1 MFGFQDDLESEI
13 LRILSE
19 CETEEERNAF
29 LERHGEFISEVTDEM
44 AEGFLETIKE
54 NAFSGDLEAFREER
68 RGFERRLANFW
79 GMPLDLLELFI
90 GIALEAGMT
99 FNKKY
104 REAAAKSDDYV
115 FEALTRLHAKACQT
129 SYANLALLKSG
140 FADDAYARW
149 RSLHEVAVV
158 ASFIGTHGQETA
170 EKYLLHEVIQQ
181 YKLACAQMEVH
192 DRINAEEISQ
202 KEMDALKSRHD
213 FLVERFGSN
222 FGKDYGWAYGALGG
236 RHPSIWAMEKQVQ
249 LDHLRPYYRM
259 ASDNVHANSHGTYFR
274 LGLSLAQDRKKILL
288 AGASTAGLADPGHS
302 TAISLMQVTTS
313 FLVTKPS
320 LDAGLA
326 CAILA
331 KLVDEVGEAFL
342 EMHKKHE
349 SIVRAKTEKVQ
360 ESTDPSGD
368 TEPI

>member
-1 MFGFQDDLESEI
+1 
-13 LRILSE
+13 
-19 CETEEERNAF
+19 
-29 LERHGEFISEVTDEM
+29 M
-44 AEGFLETIKE
+44 AEGLLETIKE
-54 NAFSGDLEAFREER
+54 NAFSGDLEALREKR
-68 RGFERRLANFW
+68 QRFERGLANFW

-90 GIALEAGMT
+90 AIAFEAGMA

-104 REAAAKSDDYV
+104 RGVAVKSNDYV

-129 SYANLALLKSG
+129 SYAILALLKSG

-149 RSLHEVAVV
+149 RSLHEIAVV

-222 FGKDYGWAYGALGG
+222 FEKDYGWAYGALGG
-236 RHPSIWAMEKQVQ
+236 RHPSIWAMERQVQ
-249 LDHLRPYYRM
+249 LDHLRPYYKM

-302 TAISLMQVTTS
+302 TAISLMQVTTA

-342 EMHKKHE
+342 EVHKMHE
-349 SIVRAKTEKVQ
+349 SVFRAKRGKMA
-360 ESTDPSGD
+360 ESTDQRGD
-368 TEPI
+368 TEPS